1 MSNFI
6 DVNSPEHFKDLL
18 SADLKRVSCLNFW
31 APWAEPCEAFTAT
44 IKELAGK
51 YPQVLFLNVSP
62 LLAAWWTRVEI
73 SMRRVLSSK
82 IEAEDMADISES
94 FNIDSVPTV
103 LVLRVRT
110 HLSRLLFPLSSRR
123 LSWCTC
129 VLDKEIGTRVEWRG
143 AADSFV
149 RRQVMW
155 VTHVSWAATRMQHRP
170 QDGFMAKS

>member
-1 MSNFI
+1 MLNPTYRELINVESHICLFFQTGISTTQRWKVFKMSNFI

-51 YPQVLFLNVSP
+51 YPQVLFLNVS
-62 LLAAWWTRVEI
+62 LLLGEWWEWLEMSLRP
-73 SMRRVLSSK
+73 VLSDK

-110 HLSRLLFPLSSRR
+110 HLSPLLFPLSSRT
-123 LSWCTC
+123 LS
-129 VLDKEIGTRVEWRG
+129 
-143 AADSFV
+143 
-149 RRQVMW
+149 
-155 VTHVSWAATRMQHRP
+155 
-170 QDGFMAKS
+170 

>member
-1 MSNFI
+1 MLNPTYRELINVDSPASLFVQKGTSTTKRREVIKMSNFI

-51 YPQVLFLNVSP
+51 YPQVLFLNVS
-62 LLAAWWTRVEI
+62 LLLEEWWEGLEMSLRP
-73 SMRRVLSSK
+73 VLSDK

-94 FNIDSVPTV
+94 FNIDSVPTI

-110 HLSRLLFPLSSRR
+110 HLSRLLFPL
-123 LSWCTC
+123 LS
-129 VLDKEIGTRVEWRG
+129 LGIL
-143 AADSFV
+143 
-149 RRQVMW
+149 
-155 VTHVSWAATRMQHRP
+155 
-170 QDGFMAKS
+170 